1 MNQGMVLGAILQKA
15 PHAQAR
21 VRGSQAY
28 PRIRGRVDFYQTDL
42 GVIVLAE
49 VDGLPLGSEACNSPV
64 FGFHIHGG
72 SKCLGNAEDPFAEA
86 GTHYNP
92 KNCPHP
98 YHAGDL
104 PPLFGNNGYAL
115 QVFLSNRFTVEE
127 IVGKTIIIHSKPDD
141 FTTQPS
147 GDAGDKIACGEIIS
161 ENY

>member
-1 MNQGMVLGAILQKA
+1 MGDFLQKA

-21 VRGSQAY
+21 VRGGQAY
-28 PRIRGRVDFYQTDL
+28 SRIRGRVDFYQTDL

-49 VDGLPLGSEACNSPV
+49 VDGLPLGIEACNSPV
-64 FGFHIHGG
+64 FGFHIHEG

-92 KNCPHP
+92 KNCLHP

-147 GDAGDKIACGEIIS
+147 GNAGDKIACGEIIS